1 MIKLYTTHCPKCKVL
16 TMKLQN
22 KNIEF
27 QEIEDMGLMQ
37 ALGFKSAPMLEVDK
51 KLMDFNT
58 ALNWVREQ

>member
-1 MIKLYTTHCPKCKVL
+1 
-16 TMKLQN
+16 
-22 KNIEF
+22 
-27 QEIEDMGLMQ
+27 MGLMQ